1 MKRSTLLRLLCLTV
15 AMPLL
20 LAACTAA
27 PTGDASSALAS
38 SKAGGTSPNESSAG
52 DVSLIGDV
60 SETAT
65 SPADSSE
72 EMSSDAVTSEAS
84 SMLSSEASS
93 TASKT
98 SSAASQTSS
107 MLSSEASSTA
117 SKTSSTASKTSS
129 AASQTS
135 SQAVSSAPYTPP
147 ADTRVING
155 KTYTITFKDEFD
167 GTELDSSK
175 WACCPESNRQDV
187 GGKWSDSMVSVKDGC
202 LYLGAAIDSNGTP
215 VSGAIRT
222 MSKWYQV
229 KFSQCKGYFECRAKL
244 QSAPGFWGAFWLMD
258 KNMNDKSVGNG
269 ASDGAEIDIFES
281 FSVAQGGINH
291 AIHWDGYG
299 DHHQQNA
306 KQVYNKSLYDGQFHT
321 FGLAW
326 TDTEY
331 IFYIDGKETYRVG
344 NAAVPNIICQNK
356 LYLKL
361 TVEFGSWAGSINKTK
376 LPDAVVVDYV
386 RVYQAQ

>member
-1 MKRSTLLRLLCLTV
+1 MKHDLFRLACLV
-15 AMPLL
+15 LAFPLL
-20 LAACTAA
+20 MTACTAT
-27 PTGDASSALAS
+27 PGDVSSTTAS
-38 SKAGGTSPNESSAG
+38 SKAGGSSLAA
-52 DVSLIGDV
+52 S
-60 SETAT
+60 AN
-65 SPADSSE
+65 DSSDE
-72 EMSSDAVTSEAS
+72 NSLTPESAQEAS
-84 SMLSSEASS
+84 SALTTADVSSVASLL
-93 TASKT
+93 T
-98 SSAASQTSS
+98 SSAK
-107 MLSSEASSTA
+107 ASSAKA
-117 SKTSSTASKTSS
+117 SSAKASSAKASSAKASSAKASSAKVSSAATSS
-129 AASQTS
+129 A
-135 SQAVSSAPYTPP
+135 VSSLYTPP

-155 KTYTITFKDEFD
+155 KTYTLTFKDEFE
-167 GTELDSSK
+167 GTSLNSTY
-175 WACCPESNRQDV
+175 WYCCPEGNRQDV

-215 VSGAIRT
+215 ISGAIRT
-222 MSKWYQV
+222 MNKWYQV
-229 KFSQCKGYFECRAKL
+229 KWSQCKGYFECRAKL

-299 DHHQQNA
+299 ADHKSTG

-344 NAAVPNIICQNK
+344 NANVANIICQNK

-361 TVEFGSWAGSINKTK
+361 TVEFGSWAGSYVKSK